1 MGVYG
6 EEEKF
11 AERVELLKPYQVNMK
26 MIKAT
31 GNENVIFLHCL
42 PFHDVET
49 MYGDEVYEK
58 YGLKE
63 MEVTDEVFRNIQK
76 YLIKLK
82 IECIQLKR
90 LWQLL

>member
-31 GNENVIFLHCL
+31 GKKRDFLTL
-42 PFHDVET
+42 FT
-49 MYGDEVYEK
+49 
-58 YGLKE
+58 
-63 MEVTDEVFRNIQK
+63 
-76 YLIKLK
+76 
-82 IECIQLKR
+82 CIS
-90 LWQLL
+90 